1 MSNEKKYGDRFYLV
15 AEFFESGI
23 DTLLQ
28 LLIGYICATM
38 ATDRRINC
46 NIVLVPR
53 KDGTYN
59 LIFVPKNNGQ

>member
-1 MSNEKKYGDRFYLV
+1 MTASMEYVDRFYLL

-38 ATDRRINC
+38 AMDRRINC
-46 NIVLVPR
+46 KIVLVPR

-59 LIFVPKNNGQ
+59 LIFVPQNNCQ